1 MDENYNGI
9 AIIGMSGRFPGA
21 SNVDE
26 FWRNLV
32 DGVESIS
39 TFTDE
44 ELAASGIDVAEV
56 RKDPSYV
63 VGRGVVKEAE
73 WLDAAFFNIIASE
86 AALLDP
92 QQRLF
97 LEASWEVLEDAGY
110 DPAQY
115 KNYIGVYGGMG
126 FNTYFLHNGATHPD
140 LMKAGADRMTALAD
154 WLTTRVAYKL
164 NLRGPAFSINT
175 ACSTSLVA
183 VCQACQALLGYQCDI
198 AIAGGVYLSFPQK
211 RGSYYQ
217 EGGPT
222 TADGHC
228 RPFDA
233 QASGTSFSD
242 GLGVVAL
249 KRLSEALEDGDQ
261 IYAVIRG
268 VGFNNDGSE
277 KVGFLAPSVRGQTEV
292 ITLAQSHAG
301 VEPDTISYIEAHGT
315 ATLLGDPIEIS
326 ALTQAFRAGTSR
338 KNFCA
343 IGSVKGN
350 IGHADAAS
358 GVIGVI
364 KTALA
369 LKHKKLPAT
378 LHFKEPNPRIDFANS
393 PFYVNSKLTEWKA
406 GPTPRRAGVSAFG
419 MGGTNA
425 HVVLEEA
432 PAVEPSKPSSRDQL
446 LLLSARTPAALDAAT
461 DNFLAHLKANPDLN
475 LADAAYTLQV
485 GRRAFPHRRM
495 LVCRDVEDAIQ
506 ALTTRDAKRVITKH
520 ADVKDCPV
528 VFMFPGQGAQYVN
541 MGADLYHTEPVFQAE
556 IDHCAKILTSHLGLD
571 LREVLFPVAEKEKPA
586 EDLLIQTRITQ
597 PALFVIEYA
606 LAKLWMSWGITPHAM
621 IGHSVGEYVAG
632 CLAGVFTLE
641 EALGIVAARAQMV
654 QALPGGAMVA
664 VRGAEND
671 VTPLLSTALSIA
683 AVNSPALS
691 VVAGPYDAMEEFE
704 AQLKSKGIAS
714 RRLDTSHAFHSAMMD
729 PVVEPFIRLLEK
741 VKFKEPAIPYVSN
754 VTAQWITPDEAL
766 DPN

>member
-9 AIIGMSGRFPGA
+9 AIIGMTGRFPGA

-56 RKDPSYV
+56 RNDPSYV
-63 VGRGVVKEAE
+63 AARGFVKDAE

-97 LEASWEVLEDAGY
+97 LEASWQVLEDAGY

-126 FNTYFLHNGATHPD
+126 ANTYFLHNGSTHPD
-140 LMKAGADRMTALAD
+140 LMMAGNGRTTALAD
-154 WLTTRVAYKL
+154 FLATRVAYKL
-164 NLRGPAFSINT
+164 NLRGPAFSIYT

-217 EGGPT
+217 EGGPN

-277 KVGFLAPSVRGQTEV
+277 KVGFLAPSVRGQKEV

-301 VEPDTISYIEAHGT
+301 VDPDTISYIEAHGT
-315 ATLLGDPIEIS
+315 ATLLGDPIEIA
-326 ALTQAFRAGTSR
+326 ALSQAFRAGTSR

-350 IGHADAAS
+350 IGHTNTAA
-358 GVIGVI
+358 GI
-364 KTALA
+364 A
-369 LKHKKLPAT
+369 
-378 LHFKEPNPRIDFANS
+378 FA
-393 PFYVNSKLTEWKA
+393 A
-406 GPTPRRAGVSAFG
+406 GFTGRPRR
-419 MGGTNA
+419 
-425 HVVLEEA
+425 EEA
-432 PAVEPSKPSSRDQL
+432 DP
-446 LLLSARTPAALDAAT
+446 
-461 DNFLAHLKANPDLN
+461 
-475 LADAAYTLQV
+475 
-485 GRRAFPHRRM
+485 RRHRR
-495 LVCRDVEDAIQ
+495 
-506 ALTTRDAKRVITKH
+506 
-520 ADVKDCPV
+520 P
-528 VFMFPGQGAQYVN
+528 
-541 MGADLYHTEPVFQAE
+541 
-556 IDHCAKILTSHLGLD
+556 TS
-571 LREVLFPVAEKEKPA
+571 A
-586 EDLLIQTRITQ
+586 
-597 PALFVIEYA
+597 
-606 LAKLWMSWGITPHAM
+606 
-621 IGHSVGEYVAG
+621 
-632 CLAGVFTLE
+632 
-641 EALGIVAARAQMV
+641 
-654 QALPGGAMVA
+654 
-664 VRGAEND
+664 
-671 VTPLLSTALSIA
+671 
-683 AVNSPALS
+683 
-691 VVAGPYDAMEEFE
+691 
-704 AQLKSKGIAS
+704 AS
-714 RRLDTSHAFHSAMMD
+714 RR
-729 PVVEPFIRLLEK
+729 
-741 VKFKEPAIPYVSN
+741 
-754 VTAQWITPDEAL
+754 
-766 DPN
+766 